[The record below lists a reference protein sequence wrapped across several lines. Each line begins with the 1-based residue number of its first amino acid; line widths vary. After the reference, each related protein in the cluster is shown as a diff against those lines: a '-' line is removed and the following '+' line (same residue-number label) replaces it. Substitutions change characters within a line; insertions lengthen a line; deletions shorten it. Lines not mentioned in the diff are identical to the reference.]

1 MAEAERSRTVRLI
14 LCSAAGEALGS
25 LEPFLVDEPWWPEV
39 AEIVSAADERFGVRI
54 VVLRLLTADGSRGM
68 EGGDVTYLAEL
79 VGDRPAGL
87 RLGPVDPG
95 EVGPDDPL
103 RMPWARP
110 GGVDATLAWADRR
123 LRELGR
129 TRTGPATQVKTWNL
143 SSLLHLPTGTTA
155 VWSKS
160 VPPFMGHEGAILAM
174 VGETFPDLVPPLLAS
189 DPATRTVLLDEVPGE
204 DLFDAKLPQLLEMV
218 ARLVALQAGFAD
230 RTGELLAAG
239 LPDWRATAFARTATE
254 LVGRDD
260 VRSEL
265 DPDTLR
271 ALDGVVADLPR
282 RLADLEACGLPET
295 LVHGDF
301 HPGNWRSGT
310 DLPVLVDWGDSGVGH
325 PLFDMSA
332 FLTRIPAG
340 DVDGVRNAWLDTW
353 RALLPDADPGRAAEL
368 IAPVAALRQAL
379 IYRTFLD
386 HIEET
391 ERIYHRT
398 DPADWLREAAGGGGS
413 G

>member
-1 MAEAERSRTVRLI
+1 M
-14 LCSAAGEALGS
+14 LGS
-25 LEPFLVDEPWWPEV
+25 LEPFQVDEPWWPEV
-39 AEIVSAADERFGVRI
+39 APVVAAADQRFGVRI
-54 VVLRLLTADGSRGM
+54 VVLRLLTADASRGM

-79 VGDRPAGL
+79 VGDRPAAL

-110 GGVDATLAWADRR
+110 GGVDSTLAWADRC

-129 TRTGPATQVKTWNL
+129 PRTGPAVQVKSWNL
-143 SSLLHLPTGTTA
+143 SLLLRLPTA
-155 VWSKS
+155 SSAAWSKS
-160 VPPFMGHEGAILAM
+160 VPRFMGHEGAILAM
-174 VGETFPDLVPPLLAS
+174 VGAAFPDMVPALLAA
-189 DPATRTVLLDEVPGE
+189 DPAMQTVVLDEVPGE

-230 RTGELLAAG
+230 RADELLAAE
-239 LPDWRATAFARTATE
+239 LPDWRGPAFARAATV

-260 VRSEL
+260 VRAEL
-265 DPDTLR
+265 DEGTLDAID
-271 ALDGVVADLPR
+271 ALIADLPR
-282 RLADLEACGLPET
+282 RLADLEACGLPDT

-310 DLPVLVDWGDSGVGH
+310 GLPVLVDWGDSGVGH
-325 PLFDMSA
+325 PLFDMPA
-332 FLTRIPAG
+332 FLTRLPSG
-340 DVDGVRNAWLDTW
+340 DLERVRGAWLDAW
-353 RALLPDADPGRAAEL
+353 RDARPGSDPRRAAEL

-386 HIEET
+386 HIEES
-391 ERIYHRT
+391 ERVYHRT
-398 DPADWLREAAGGGGS
+398 DPADWLREAVTAAR
-413 G
+413 

>member
-1 MAEAERSRTVRLI
+1 M
-14 LCSAAGEALGS
+14 
-25 LEPFLVDEPWWPEV
+25 
-39 AEIVSAADERFGVRI
+39 
-54 VVLRLLTADGSRGM
+54 
-68 EGGDVTYLAEL
+68 
-79 VGDRPAGL
+79 
-87 RLGPVDPG
+87 
-95 EVGPDDPL
+95 
-103 RMPWARP
+103 
-110 GGVDATLAWADRR
+110 
-123 LRELGR
+123 
-129 TRTGPATQVKTWNL
+129 
-143 SSLLHLPTGTTA
+143 
-155 VWSKS
+155 
-160 VPPFMGHEGAILAM
+160 
-174 VGETFPDLVPPLLAS
+174 
-189 DPATRTVLLDEVPGE
+189 LLDEVPGE

-218 ARLVALQAGFAD
+218 ARLVALQASFAD
-230 RTGELLAAG
+230 RTDELLAAG
-239 LPDWRATAFARTATE
+239 LPDWRATAFARAATE

-271 ALDGVVADLPR
+271 ALDCVVADLPR

-325 PLFDMSA
+325 PLFDMPA

-353 RALLPDADPGRAAEL
+353 RALRPDADPGRAAEL
-368 IAPVAALRQAL
+368 VAPVAALRQAL

-386 HIEET
+386 HIEES

-398 DPADWLREAAGGGGS
+398 DPADWLREAVRRRRLRLGPQQQCSAGGPPALPGWHSHGYPVSTQGS
-413 G
+413 GVLTCRPQDGDRKRKGR

>member
-1 MAEAERSRTVRLI
+1 MTEAEPPRNVRLV
-14 LCSAAGEALGS
+14 LCSGAGDVLGS
-25 LEPFLVDEPWWPEV
+25 LEPFPVDEPWWPEV
-39 AEIVSAADERFGVRI
+39 GGIVTEAEARFGIPI
-54 VVLRLLTADGSRGM
+54 VVLRLLTADASRGM

-79 VGDRPAGL
+79 VGDLPAAL
-87 RLGPVDPG
+87 RLEPVGPG

-110 GGVDATLAWADRR
+110 GGVGATLAWADRC

-129 TRTGPATQVKTWNL
+129 PRMGPAVQVKSWNL
-143 SSLLHLPTGTTA
+143 SLLLRFPTA
-155 VWSKS
+155 SAAAWSKS
-160 VPPFMGHEGAILAM
+160 VPRFMGHEGAILAM
-174 VGETFPDLVPPLLAS
+174 VGAAAPDMVPALLAA
-189 DPATRTVLLDEVPGE
+189 DPSTQTVLLDEIPGE

-218 ARLVALQAGFAD
+218 GRLVALQAAFAD
-230 RTGELLAAG
+230 RTDELLAAG
-239 LPDWRATAFARTATE
+239 LPDWRAPAFARAATV
-254 LVGRDD
+254 LVDRDD
-260 VRSEL
+260 VRAEL
-265 DPDTLR
+265 DEGTLD
-271 ALDGVVADLPR
+271 ALDALVADLPR

-325 PLFDMSA
+325 PLFDMPA
-332 FLTRIPAG
+332 FLTRMPSG
-340 DVDGVRNAWLDTW
+340 DVDGVRDAWLAAW
-353 RALLPDADPGRAAEL
+353 SAERPNADPRRAAEL

-386 HIEET
+386 HIEES

-398 DPADWLREAAGGGGS
+398 DPADWLREAVTAAR
-413 G
+413 